1 MERYYNKPT
10 TTKSRIKNNEELYK
24 KIYEMGEYS
33 NVEGIATIENGN
45 DIDISKVQELLKM
58 REEKEK
64 REKTRVERPEPI
76 KVKIEQIDEDRNYDI
91 RDVLSKAKESNVNHD
106 DKMRSL
112 KNTEYD
118 ILKGLD
124 LKKTSI
130 EDVDLKD
137 LINTITHNSALN
149 KLASEDTGSLLDD
162 LISKS
167 KTDTIDTKSIN
178 SIINEEKKKYDK
190 DFEKDM
196 EIDKSFYTSS
206 FNFKEDDFET
216 MADLN
221 KNLKKRNSL
230 IIVLIV
236 IALIMLVLLAVFLFI
251 K

>member
-1 MERYYNKPT
+1 MERYYNKPVN
-10 TTKSRIKNNEELYK
+10 TKSRIKNNEELYR

-58 REEKEK
+58 HEERDK
-64 REKTRVERPEPI
+64 RQKPRIEREPI
-76 KVKIEQIDEDRNYDI
+76 KVEVEQMDEDRNYDI
-91 RDVLSKAKESNVNHD
+91 RDVLNKAKESNTNHD

-124 LKKTSI
+124 LKKTSV

-149 KLASEDTGSLLDD
+149 KLASGEDTGSLLDD

-167 KTDTIDTKSIN
+167 KTDTIDTKSI
-178 SIINEEKKKYDK
+178 STIINDEKKKY
-190 DFEKDM
+190 EKDM
-196 EIDKSFYTSS
+196 DIDKSFYTSS

-221 KNLKKRNSL
+221 KNLKKRNKLIIILIVLSL
-230 IIVLIV
+230 IL
-236 IALIMLVLLAVFLFI
+236 AGLLGAYLFI